1 MDSNDKLPENA
12 AAVVIED
19 DIWTGANVTILKGVT
34 IVRGSVVAVGAVVTK
49 SCPPYSNIGGVSA
62 KVLKMRFT
70 PVEIVEHE
78 KLLRYIK
85 ISIIFD

>member
-19 DIWTGANVTILKGVT
+19 DIWTGA
-34 IVRGSVVAVGAVVTK
+34 
-49 SCPPYSNIGGVSA
+49 PYSNIGGVSA